1 LVAAIEA
8 NASGFRRSLVGVL
21 FRELNVYDAE
31 LHQDFLLADYVLRKN
46 QIRFNGKLLTKNPF
60 VSSERLFTLDD
71 GSNTNK
77 F

>member
-1 LVAAIEA
+1 MHPDFGALWLGLFSGIE
-8 NASGFRRSLVGVL
+8 R
-21 FRELNVYDAE
+21 YDAE
-31 LHQDFLLADYVLRKN
+31 LHQDFLLADYILRKN

-60 VSSERLFTLDD
+60 VSSERLFTLDY